1 MNTEEQVL
9 KIIEADFKKS
19 EKEIR
24 SAKKWSDLDLD
35 SLDTVELIMKI
46 EEQFDIMFDDE
57 ETQGINTMSELVQLI
72 ESKRS

>member
-9 KIIEADFKKS
+9 KIIETDFKKS
-19 EKEIR
+19 EKEVR
-24 SAKKWSDLDLD
+24 AAKKWSDLDLD

-46 EEQFDIMFDDE
+46 EEHFDIMFDDE

-72 ESKRS
+72 DSKRS